1 MYEFTSQRPINVTLS
16 GWFKTFGHGSHAV
29 HPEVQAI
36 YLDGKLVASQAASG
50 NITDGGE
57 DIILGGVAASGNSTM
72 NGLLD
77 DLRIYNRALSTT
89 EVKQLYSAGR

>member
-1 MYEFTSQRPINVTLS
+1 MLLFR
-16 GWFKTFGHGSHAV
+16 GGSRLLAIAV

-77 DLRIYNRALSTT
+77 DLRIYNRALSAT